1 MQKHANFGI
10 WYKHMKPGREM
21 YKKVG
26 RMKLQFNSGGIW
38 LLNTDYKLHVI
49 LNMNFSWDGT

>member
-1 MQKHANFGI
+1 
-10 WYKHMKPGREM
+10 MKPGREV

-38 LLNTDYKLHVI
+38 VLNTDYKLHVI